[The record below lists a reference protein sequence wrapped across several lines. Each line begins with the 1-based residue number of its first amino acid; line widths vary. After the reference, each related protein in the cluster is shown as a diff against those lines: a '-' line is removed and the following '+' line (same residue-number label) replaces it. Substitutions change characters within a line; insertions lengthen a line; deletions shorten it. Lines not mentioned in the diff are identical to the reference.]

1 MQKVMNPDQEVRRI
15 GGRYRLVQ
23 PLGRGGMGVVWAAV
37 DERLGRDVAV
47 KEVIPPTGLTA
58 EQADLTRS
66 RSLREA
72 RAAARITSDSAV
84 KVYDVVEDDGRPWIV
99 MERLDA
105 RPLSEIIQAGE
116 PLGPERVA
124 DIAGRLLDALIAAH
138 SKGVLHRDVKPS
150 NVMVVRDGR
159 VVLTDFGIAALDGDP
174 SITTTGVLIGS
185 PAYIAPERAQGEPAS
200 AASDLWSLGCTMF
213 AALEGRPPFD
223 RGTSMGTLT
232 AVITEDPLPAPS
244 AGPLSGVLE
253 GLLRKDPAQRLSAE
267 DTQRMLQSLF
277 VAPAAPDPPPP
288 SPPPPS
294 ASPPASPLGGRT
306 SVLSV
311 LPPSSSASAQP
322 AEQPAPAPVVQPPPP
337 PAPPAGG
344 RRPGSRRWPAAV
356 AAALAL
362 VVIAA
367 ATFLITRD
375 GDGQQR
381 AAEPPAG
388 SESQATTTDTQASDT
403 EPATDPAT
411 SETETD
417 PTATEVDPT
426 EDSVPEGFTR
436 YEDPTGF
443 SLALPDGWDI
453 VRNDPRV
460 DFVEPGTGR
469 YLRVDQ
475 TDTPQP
481 DPVADWE
488 NQAASA
494 AGRLSGYTE
503 IRIDP
508 VTYRDYDAAD
518 WEFTWTPE
526 GGPPLHVLNR
536 NLITAPDQ
544 AYALY
549 WSVPQDRWE
558 ESLDLFQ
565 VFAESFRPAG

>member
-1 MQKVMNPDQEVRRI
+1 MKSEQEVRRV
-15 GGRYRLVQ
+15 GGRYRLVR

-37 DERLGRDVAV
+37 DERLGREVAV

-58 EQADLTRS
+58 EQADATRS
-66 RSLREA
+66 RSMREA
-72 RAAARITSDSAV
+72 RAAARINSDSAV
-84 KVYDVVEDDGRPWIV
+84 KVYDVVEEDGRPWIV

-105 RPLSEIIQAGE
+105 RPLSEIIVAGE
-116 PLGPERVA
+116 PLEPRRVA
-124 DIAGRLLDALIAAH
+124 DIASHLLDALMAAH
-138 SKGVLHRDVKPS
+138 AKGVLHRDVKPS

-277 VAPAAPDPPPP
+277 VAPAAPEPPP
-288 SPPPPS
+288 SRPATAAEPP
-294 ASPPASPLGGRT
+294 SPLGGRT

-311 LPPSSSASAQP
+311 LSPSSSAPPVGEPSFPPP
-322 AEQPAPAPVVQPPPP
+322 AMHPPPP
-337 PAPPAGG
+337 MPPAGPTGG
-344 RRPGSRRWPAAV
+344 RRSGPWRAVV
-356 AAALAL
+356 AAAAAL
-362 VVIAA
+362 VLIAA
-367 ATFLITRD
+367 VGIVLLVTGEDNPGQEAQQPAVTEEQAGATPS
-375 GDGQQR
+375 
-381 AAEPPAG
+381 AEP
-388 SESQATTTDTQASDT
+388 T
-403 EPATDPAT
+403 TDPAT
-411 SETETD
+411 DSATDTAETD
-417 PTATEVDPT
+417 PVATEVEPT
-426 EDSVPEGFTR
+426 DEANDAVPEGFTR

-443 SLALPDGWDI
+443 SLLLPDGWEI
-453 VRNDPRV
+453 NREDPRV

-475 TDTPQP
+475 TDTPQA

-494 AGRLSGYTE
+494 PGRLSGYEE
-503 IRIDP
+503 IRIEP
-508 VTYRDYDAAD
+508 VAYRDYGAAD
-518 WEFTWTPE
+518 WEFTWTPAE
-526 GGPPLHVLNR
+526 GPPLHVLNR

-549 WSVPQDRWE
+549 WSVPEGQWE
-558 ESLDLFQ
+558 DSLPLFQ
-565 VFAESFRPAG
+565 TFADSFQPDA